1 MGLMK
6 NNNALDEI
14 INEKLETLIVTE
26 PVEVA
31 EAAGLRYVTDEDP
44 GFSRRAQAKGFTYLD
59 KNGSKLTDERHIN
72 RIEALVIPPAWTD
85 VWICPYSNGH
95 IQATGRD
102 QKGRKQYIYHA
113 GWEAVRN
120 TNKFNLMIRFG
131 EALPL
136 IRSRVEEDLRKHT
149 LSREKVMAILVRLLE
164 ETLIRIGN
172 HEYAKQNNSYGLTT
186 LRNKHMEVEGSKVRF
201 IFKGK
206 SGKQW
211 EVDIENKRLA
221 KLIRQCQELPGQQL
235 FQYLDDEGGR
245 QTVESSDV
253 NSYLKEIIEQDFTAK
268 DFRTWGGTV
277 RAARELYDLGPAEA
291 EKDKQKNIVR
301 AIKKVSAALNNTPSV
316 CRKYYIHPEIISA
329 YMDNSLFDKMEKA
342 SKSQDNSRFGLNTE
356 ETAVLNI
363 LKEGLLQ
370 KEVLLNSA

>member
-1 MGLMK
+1 MK
-6 NNNALDEI
+6 NENALDAI
-14 INEKLETLIVTE
+14 INEKLEALIVTE
-26 PVEVA
+26 PEEVA
-31 EAAGLRYVTDEDP
+31 EAAGLRYVSDEDP
-44 GFSRRAQAKGFTYLD
+44 GFSRKGQGKGFIYLE
-59 KNGSKLTDERHIN
+59 KNDNKLTDPKHVI
-72 RIEALVIPPAWTD
+72 RIEALVIPPAWTN

-113 GWEAVRN
+113 GWEDIRN

-131 EALPL
+131 ETLPL
-136 IRSRVEEDLRKHT
+136 IRARVDEDLRKHG
-149 LSREKVMAILVRLLE
+149 LPGEKVMAILVRLLE

-172 HEYAKQNNSYGLTT
+172 HEYAKQNDSYGLTT
-186 LRNKHMEVEGSKVRF
+186 LRNKHMETDGSKVRF

-211 EVDIENKRLA
+211 DVDIENKRLA
-221 KLIRQCQELPGQQL
+221 KLIKQCQELPGQHL
-235 FQYLDDEGGR
+235 FQYLDEEGNR
-245 QTVESSDV
+245 QTVDSADV
-253 NSYLKEIIEQDFTAK
+253 NNYLKEIIGQDFTAK

-277 RAARELYDLGPAEA
+277 RAAKELYDLGMAED
-291 EKDKQKNIVR
+291 EKDKQKNIVL
-301 AIKKVSAALNNTPSV
+301 AIKKVSRALNNTPSV

-329 YMDNSLFDKMEKA
+329 YMDNSLFEHMESA
-342 SKSQDNSRFGLNTE
+342 SKNVESSRFALSTE
-356 ETAVLNI
+356 ENAVLNI

>member
-1 MGLMK
+1 MK
-6 NNNALDEI
+6 NSSALEEI

-26 PVEVA
+26 PVEAA

-44 GFSRRAQAKGFTYLD
+44 GFSRKGQGKSFIYLD
-59 KNGSKLTDERHIN
+59 KNGNKLSDTKHIN
-72 RIEALVIPPAWTD
+72 RIEALVIPPAWTN

-113 GWEAVRN
+113 EWEDIRN

-131 EALPL
+131 ESLPL
-136 IRSRVEEDLRKHT
+136 IRARVDEDLRRHG
-149 LSREKVMAILVRLLE
+149 LPREKVMAILVRLLE

-172 HEYAKQNNSYGLTT
+172 HEYAKQNDSYGLTT
-186 LRNKHMEVEGSKVRF
+186 LRNKHMELNGSKVKF

-211 EVDIENKRLA
+211 EVDVANRRLA
-221 KLIRQCQELPGQQL
+221 RLVRQCQELPGQQL
-235 FQYLDDEGGR
+235 FQYLDEEGKR
-245 QTVESSDV
+245 QSVESADV
-253 NSYLKEIIEQDFTAK
+253 NSYLKEVINQDFTAK

-277 RAARELYDLGPAEA
+277 RAAKELFDLGSAEA
-291 EKDKQKNIVR
+291 EKDKQKNLVQ
-301 AIKKVSAALNNTPSV
+301 AIKKVASALNNTPSV
-316 CRKYYIHPEIISA
+316 SRKYYIHPEVISA
-329 YMDNSLFDKMEKA
+329 YMDNSLFNYMEKA
-342 SKSQDNSRFGLNTE
+342 SQNPDTSPFGLNTE
-356 ETAVLNI
+356 ESAVLNI

>member
-1 MGLMK
+1 MK
-6 NNNALDEI
+6 NANALDAI
-14 INEKLETLIVTE
+14 INEKLENLIVTE
-26 PVEVA
+26 PEEVA
-31 EAAGLRYVTDEDP
+31 EAAGLRYVSDEDA
-44 GFSRRAQAKGFTYLD
+44 GFSRKGQGKGFIYLD
-59 KNGSKLTDERHIN
+59 KSGNKLTDPKHIN
-72 RIEALVIPPAWTD
+72 RIEALVIPPAWTN

-113 GWEAVRN
+113 QWEDIRN

-131 EALPL
+131 ETLPL
-136 IRSRVEEDLRKHT
+136 IRARVDEDLRKHG
-149 LSREKVMAILVRLLE
+149 LPREKVMAILVRLLE

-172 HEYAKQNNSYGLTT
+172 HEYAKQNDSYGLTT
-186 LRNKHMEVEGSKVRF
+186 LRNKHMETDGSKVRF

-221 KLIRQCQELPGQQL
+221 KLIKQCQELPGQHL
-235 FQYLDDEGGR
+235 FQYLDEEGKR
-245 QTVESSDV
+245 QAVDSADV
-253 NSYLKEIIEQDFTAK
+253 NNYLKEIIEQDFTAK

-277 RAARELYDLGPAEA
+277 RAAKELYDLGAAEA
-291 EKDKQKNIVR
+291 EKDKQKNIVQ

-329 YMDNSLFDKMEKA
+329 YMDNSLFDHMERA
-342 SKSQDNSRFGLNTE
+342 SKSGESSQFGLNIE

>member
-1 MGLMK
+1 MK
-6 NNNALDEI
+6 NENALDAI
-14 INEKLETLIVTE
+14 INEKLEALIVTE
-26 PVEVA
+26 PEEVA
-31 EAAGLRYVTDEDP
+31 EAAGLRYVSDEDP
-44 GFSRRAQAKGFTYLD
+44 GFSRKGQGKGFIYLE
-59 KNGSKLTDERHIN
+59 KNDNKLTDPKHVI
-72 RIEALVIPPAWTD
+72 RIEALVIPPAWTN

-113 GWEAVRN
+113 GWEDIRN

-131 EALPL
+131 ETLPL
-136 IRSRVEEDLRKHT
+136 IRARVDEDLRKHG
-149 LSREKVMAILVRLLE
+149 LPREKVMAILVRLLE

-172 HEYAKQNNSYGLTT
+172 HEYAKQNDSYGLTT
-186 LRNKHMEVEGSKVRF
+186 LRNKHMETDGSKVRF

-211 EVDIENKRLA
+211 DVDIENKRLA
-221 KLIRQCQELPGQQL
+221 KLIKQCQELPGQHL
-235 FQYLDDEGGR
+235 FQYLDEEGNR
-245 QTVESSDV
+245 QTVDSADV

-277 RAARELYDLGPAEA
+277 RAAKELYDLGMAED
-291 EKDKQKNIVR
+291 EKDKQKNIVL
-301 AIKKVSAALNNTPSV
+301 AIKKVSRALNNTPSV

-329 YMDNSLFDKMEKA
+329 YMDNSLFEHMESA
-342 SKSQDNSRFGLNTE
+342 SKNVESSRFALSTE
-356 ETAVLNI
+356 ENAVLNI

>member
-1 MGLMK
+1 MK
-6 NNNALDEI
+6 NENALDAI
-14 INEKLETLIVTE
+14 INEKLEALIVTE
-26 PVEVA
+26 PEEVA
-31 EAAGLRYVTDEDP
+31 EAAGLRYVSDEDP
-44 GFSRRAQAKGFTYLD
+44 GFSRKGQGKGFIYLD
-59 KNGSKLTDERHIN
+59 KNDNKLTDPKHVI
-72 RIEALVIPPAWTD
+72 RIEALVIPPAWTN

-113 GWEAVRN
+113 GWEDIRN

-131 EALPL
+131 ETLPL
-136 IRSRVEEDLRKHT
+136 IRARVDEDLRKHG
-149 LSREKVMAILVRLLE
+149 LPGEKVMAILVRLLE

-172 HEYAKQNNSYGLTT
+172 HEYAKQNDSYGLTT
-186 LRNKHMEVEGSKVRF
+186 LRNKHMETDGSKVRF

-211 EVDIENKRLA
+211 DVDIENKRLA
-221 KLIRQCQELPGQQL
+221 KLIKQCQELPGQHL
-235 FQYLDDEGGR
+235 FQYLDEEGNR
-245 QTVESSDV
+245 QTVDSADV
-253 NSYLKEIIEQDFTAK
+253 NNYLKEIIGQDFTAK

-277 RAARELYDLGPAEA
+277 RAAKELYDLGMAED
-291 EKDKQKNIVR
+291 EKDKQKNIVI
-301 AIKKVSAALNNTPSV
+301 AIKKVSGALNNTPSV

-329 YMDNSLFDKMEKA
+329 YMDNSLFEHMESA
-342 SKSQDNSRFGLNTE
+342 SKNVESSRFALSTE
-356 ETAVLNI
+356 ENAVLNI

>member
-1 MGLMK
+1 M
-6 NNNALDEI
+6 NALEEI
-14 INEKLETLIVTE
+14 INEKLENLIITE
-26 PVEVA
+26 PEEVA
-31 EAAGLRYVTDEDP
+31 EAAGLRYVSDTEP
-44 GFSRRAQAKGFTYLD
+44 GFSRRIQGKGFAYLD
-59 KNGSKLTDERHIN
+59 KNGNKLTDPKHIN

-85 VWICPYSNGH
+85 VWICPYSGGH

-102 QKGRKQYIYHA
+102 QKGRKQYIYHP
-113 GWEAVRN
+113 GWEDIRN

-131 EALPL
+131 ETLPL
-136 IRSRVEEDLRKHT
+136 IRARVDEDLRRHG
-149 LSREKVMAILVRLLE
+149 LPREKVMAILVRLLE

-172 HEYAKQNNSYGLTT
+172 SEYAKQNDSYGLTT

-235 FQYLDDEGGR
+235 FQYLDEQGSR
-245 QTVESSDV
+245 QSVESADV
-253 NSYLKEIIEQDFTAK
+253 NNYLKEIIGQDFTAK

-277 RAARELYDLGPAEA
+277 RAARELYSLGPAEA
-291 EKDKQKNIVR
+291 EKDKQKNIVQ
-301 AIKKVSAALNNTPSV
+301 AIKKVSGALNNTPSV
-316 CRKYYIHPEIISA
+316 CRKYYIHPEVITA
-329 YMDNSLFDKMEKA
+329 YMDDSLFEKMEMA
-342 SKSQDNSRFGLNTE
+342 SKSADSSGFGLNAE

-370 KEVLLNSA
+370 KEELLNSA

>member
-1 MGLMK
+1 MK
-6 NNNALDEI
+6 NENALDAI
-14 INEKLETLIVTE
+14 INEKLEALIVTE
-26 PVEVA
+26 PEEVA
-31 EAAGLRYVTDEDP
+31 EAAGLRYVSDEDP
-44 GFSRRAQAKGFTYLD
+44 GFSRKGQGKGFIYLD
-59 KNGSKLTDERHIN
+59 KNGNKLTDPKHVN
-72 RIEALVIPPAWTD
+72 RIEALVIPPAWTN
-85 VWICPYSNGH
+85 VWICPYSTGH

-113 GWEAVRN
+113 GWEDIRN

-131 EALPL
+131 ETLPL
-136 IRSRVEEDLRKHT
+136 IRARVDEDLRKHG
-149 LSREKVMAILVRLLE
+149 LPREKVMAILVRLLE

-172 HEYAKQNNSYGLTT
+172 HEYAKQNDSYGLTT
-186 LRNKHMEVEGSKVRF
+186 LRNKHMETDGSKVRF

-221 KLIRQCQELPGQQL
+221 KLIKQCQELPGQHL
-235 FQYLDDEGGR
+235 FQYLDEEGNR
-245 QTVESSDV
+245 QTVDSADV

-277 RAARELYDLGPAEA
+277 RAAKELYDLGMAED
-291 EKDKQKNIVR
+291 EKDKQKNVVI
-301 AIKKVSAALNNTPSV
+301 AIKKVSGALNNTPSV

-329 YMDNSLFDKMEKA
+329 YMDNSLFLHMESA
-342 SKSQDNSRFGLNTE
+342 SKNVESSRFALSTE
-356 ETAVLNI
+356 ENAVLNI

>member
-1 MGLMK
+1 MK
-6 NNNALDEI
+6 NMNALDEI
-14 INEKLETLIVTE
+14 INEKLENLIATE
-26 PVEVA
+26 PGEVA
-31 EAAGLRYVTDEDP
+31 EAAGLRYVSDEDP
-44 GFSRRAQAKGFTYLD
+44 GFSRKEQAKSFIYLD
-59 KNGSKLTDERHIN
+59 KNGNKLTEARHIN

-102 QKGRKQYIYHA
+102 AKGRKQYIYHA
-113 GWEAVRN
+113 DWEAIRN

-131 EALPL
+131 ETLPL
-136 IRSRVEEDLRKHT
+136 IRQRVEEDLRKRT
-149 LSREKVMAILVRLLE
+149 LSREKVIAILVRLLE

-172 HEYAKQNNSYGLTT
+172 HEYAKQNDSYGLTT
-186 LRNKHMEVEGSKVRF
+186 LRNKHMEVEGSKVKF

-221 KLIRQCQELPGQQL
+221 KLIRQCQELPGQHL
-235 FQYLDDEGGR
+235 FQYLDEEGNR
-245 QTVESSDV
+245 QTVDSADV
-253 NSYLKEIIEQDFTAK
+253 NNYLKEIIEQDFTAK

-277 RAARELYDLGPAEA
+277 RAAKELYDLGPAEA
-291 EKDKQKNIVR
+291 EKDKQKNVVQ

-329 YMDNSLFDKMEKA
+329 YMDNSLFENMEKA
-342 SKSQDNSRFGLNTE
+342 SKSRDNSQFGLNTE

>member
-1 MGLMK
+1 MK
-6 NNNALDEI
+6 NMNALDEI
-14 INEKLETLIVTE
+14 INEKLENLIATE
-26 PVEVA
+26 PGEVA
-31 EAAGLRYVTDEDP
+31 EAAGLRYVSDEDP
-44 GFSRRAQAKGFTYLD
+44 GFSRKEQAKSFIYLD
-59 KNGSKLTDERHIN
+59 KNGNKLTEARHIN

-113 GWEAVRN
+113 DWEAIRN

-131 EALPL
+131 ETLPL
-136 IRSRVEEDLRKHT
+136 IRQRVEEDLRKRT
-149 LSREKVMAILVRLLE
+149 LSREKVIAILVRLLE

-172 HEYAKQNNSYGLTT
+172 HEYAKQNDSYGLTT
-186 LRNKHMEVEGSKVRF
+186 LRNKHMEVEGSKVKF

-221 KLIRQCQELPGQQL
+221 KLIRQCQELPGQHL
-235 FQYLDDEGGR
+235 FQYLDEEGNR
-245 QTVESSDV
+245 QTVDSADV
-253 NSYLKEIIEQDFTAK
+253 NNYLKEIIEQDFTAK

-277 RAARELYDLGPAEA
+277 RAAKELYDLGPAEA
-291 EKDKQKNIVR
+291 EKDKQKNVVQ

-329 YMDNSLFDKMEKA
+329 YMDNSLFENMEKA
-342 SKSQDNSRFGLNTE
+342 SKSRDNSQFGLNTE